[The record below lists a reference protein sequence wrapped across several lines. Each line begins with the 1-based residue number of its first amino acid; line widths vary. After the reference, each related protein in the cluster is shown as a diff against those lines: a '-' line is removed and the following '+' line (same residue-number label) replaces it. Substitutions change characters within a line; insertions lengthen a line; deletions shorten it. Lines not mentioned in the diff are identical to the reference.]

1 MPGGET
7 GSARSPA
14 TADSFAGA
22 LRRAI
27 VNSGLGLERLQA
39 RLLARGVRL
48 STATLSYW
56 QSGRSEPGRR
66 SSLAALAHLEEVLK
80 VAPGSLAAHLAKPSG
95 QEQPSQASD
104 ELDQLLTSASPLP
117 EPLLQLELRY
127 RPMLTPV
134 SEHHTL
140 LVGDTCAIE
149 SRWVRQ
155 VLTADV
161 DGADRFLVTY
171 RLAEDD
177 PSSSPEGHASGTQ
190 ERQARDADIV
200 PLAHCDVGAVHRPPS
215 SPWIAHELHFDR
227 TLARGE
233 SIIIE
238 YKQTGLNAW
247 GRDRA
252 YEIGWRQPL
261 REFILEVQFD
271 AGALPSSASS
281 WQSTLDGSG
290 ESVGAVSL
298 DSTHCFRLIRH
309 SLPPGRYGVRWSA

>member
-1 MPGGET
+1 MPSGET
-7 GSARSPA
+7 GTARSPA

-27 VNSGLGLERLQA
+27 VDSGLGLERLQA

-80 VAPGSLAAHLAKPSG
+80 VPPGSLAAHLAKPVG
-95 QEQPSQASD
+95 ADQPGPVRGT
-104 ELDQLLTSASPLP
+104 LDDMLAHVSPLP
-117 EPLLQLELRY
+117 EPLLRLEQRY

-140 LVGDTCAIE
+140 LVGDTCCLE

-171 RLAEDD
+171 RLADGDD
-177 PSSSPEGHASGTQ
+177 ASEQDVPDHPRG
-190 ERQARDADIV
+190 DADIV
-200 PLAHCDVGAVHRPPS
+200 PLAHCYVGAVHRPPS

-238 YKQTGLNAW
+238 YKQTGLGVW
-247 GRDRA
+247 GADRT

-261 REFILEVQFD
+261 REFILEVQFSPD
-271 AGALPSSASS
+271 ALPSSASS
-281 WQSTLDGSG
+281 WQSALDGSG

>member
-1 MPGGET
+1 MPSGET
-7 GSARSPA
+7 GTARSPA

-27 VNSGLGLERLQA
+27 VDSGLGLERLQA

-80 VAPGSLAAHLAKPSG
+80 VPPGSLAAHLAKPVGSDQSG
-95 QEQPSQASD
+95 PVRGN
-104 ELDQLLTSASPLP
+104 LDDMLAHVSPLP
-117 EPLLQLELRY
+117 EPLLRLEQRY

-140 LVGDTCAIE
+140 LVGDTCCLE

-171 RLAEDD
+171 RLAGGDETSGDD
-177 PSSSPEGHASGTQ
+177 TADHPRA
-190 ERQARDADIV
+190 DADIV
-200 PLAHCDVGAVHRPPS
+200 PLAHCYVGAVHRLPS
-215 SPWIAHELHFDR
+215 SPWVAHELHFDR

-238 YKQTGLNAW
+238 YKQTGLDVW
-247 GRDRA
+247 GEDRT

-261 REFILEVQFD
+261 REFILEVQFSPD
-271 AGALPSSASS
+271 TLPSSASS
-281 WQSTLDGSG
+281 WQCALDGSG
-290 ESVGAVSL
+290 ESEGAVSL

-309 SLPPGRYGVRWSA
+309 SLPPGRYGVRWSR